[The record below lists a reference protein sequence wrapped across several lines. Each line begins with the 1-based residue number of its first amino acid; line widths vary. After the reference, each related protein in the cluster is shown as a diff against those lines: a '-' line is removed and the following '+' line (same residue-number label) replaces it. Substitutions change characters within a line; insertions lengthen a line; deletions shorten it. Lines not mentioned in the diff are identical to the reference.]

1 MQRATTMY
9 FWEKLLSWAI
19 WLIEGLYWL
28 FCHDKSVRSGEWNR
42 ESERKWR
49 LWRERD
55 QRDRA
60 T

>member
-1 MQRATTMY
+1 MC

-19 WLIEGLYWL
+19 WVIEELYWL
-28 FCHDKSVRSGEWNR
+28 FRHDRSMRSGEWNK

-55 QRDRA
+55 RA